1 MSMELKH
8 LYVSLFEIGQN
19 SVECLI
25 RREDQLI
32 LTLLSIE
39 ITLLNA
45 VSSFLYTALNLN
57 REITVSKGKILF

>member
-1 MSMELKH
+1 MELKH

-19 SVECLI
+19 SVECLL